1 MSMSVGIDDC
11 INNALTVMKLTR
23 HVHDVVKSSCTSG
36 HLIWSKCPLLK
47 SVDDLSVKKKQL
59 VLDKG
64 CATYRFLTALPNVY
78 KRRTRMRIR
87 PD

>member
-47 SVDDLSVKKKQL
+47 SADDLSVNKK
-59 VLDKG
+59 
-64 CATYRFLTALPNVY
+64 NWH
-78 KRRTRMRIR
+78 
-87 PD
+87 